1 MEITMN
7 FRQDDINPLQQA
19 LADSNLVERLRHD
32 ATYVDY
38 ETGAYFAPSDILKL
52 LGIIDR
58 LAADKVKLLA
68 EVMRLEGENK
78 AAVELVA
85 QLEDDWEPFEELAK

>member
-19 LADSNLVERLRHD
+19 LEDSELVEKLRLHAKSRI
-32 ATYVDY
+32 
-38 ETGAYFAPSDILKL
+38 TGLYYNGEEILKL
-52 LGIIDR
+52 IDIIDR
-58 LAADKVKLLA
+58 LARDKVKLLA
-68 EVMRLEGENK
+68 EVLRLEGENK